1 MTDSQLFQLMGVVYT
16 AAGLGMLINPDYY
29 KKIVD
34 SFDNNPALIYITSLI
49 MIVAGFVLVTFHN
62 VWVAGWPVIITIV
75 GYAILIKAVGILLF
89 PRELMKF
96 SKELTKK
103 VKNIRLYAVIPL
115 AIGLG
120 LMYLGFVRP

>member
-75 GYAILIKAVGILLF
+75 GYAILIKAVAILLF

-96 SKELTKK
+96 SKELARK
-103 VKNIRLYAVIPL
+103 VKNIRLYAVIAL
-115 AIGLG
+115 AVGLG
-120 LMYLGFVRP
+120 LAYLGFVK

>member
-1 MTDSQLFQLMGVVYT
+1 MTDLQLFQMIGIVYV

-29 KKIVD
+29 RKIVE
-34 SFDNNPALIYITSLI
+34 SFETNPALTYITSLI

-62 VWVAGWPVIITIV
+62 VWVAGWPVIITIL
-75 GYAILIKAVGILLF
+75 GYAILVKAIALLLF

-96 SKELTKK
+96 SKELVKK
-103 VKNIRLYAVIPL
+103 VTNIRLYAVIAL

-120 LMYLGFVRP
+120 LMYLGFGK